1 MSASFSILSVMIY
14 SRNKQTFGYSPFGIV
29 SAQKIIDLKLSP
41 LSEDKATRLVIER
54 RKGGGLNLPLWMLL
68 AVALVGILQIGRAHV

>member
-1 MSASFSILSVMIY
+1 M
-14 SRNKQTFGYSPFGIV
+14 

-68 AVALVGILQIGRAHV
+68 AVALVGILLFHLGLDCGVSPDLR